1 MRVTADVRALLRL
14 VRPFSQLPE
23 VLQDV
28 VAAQGDWVSL
38 PAGGELFAAGQD
50 ADALYIVAEGRL
62 RETRPGPTEALVA
75 ELGVNALVGEVQL
88 VTGGRRSTTVRALV
102 DARLLRLPRA
112 ALDDVSSR
120 DAGAAA
126 ALSAM
131 AIARLRRD
139 RFAAILAALVDS
151 PGLEGFEDVLTAGE
165 WEALPQGQELVRQGD
180 RADAFWIL
188 VNGLLGVAVRTLDG
202 ERRLVNRLYR
212 GDVVG
217 EMALL
222 TDDRRSAT
230 VFAIRDSEL
239 VRFPRSTFFEFAR
252 RHPAFLQCIA
262 ELNIA
267 RLRHAMGTAPNE
279 TATLVV
285 SLVGTSAD
293 TPLPEVA
300 DRLAAELSSSGRVL
314 HATAALVDRELQ
326 APGAADAPP
335 GHLLHERVSTWLTA
349 QQTVYDAIVLEA
361 DHGDTQWTRT
371 CVHQSDQVLIV
382 GRAAE
387 NASPGR
393 IDAIVAPAVAVGV
406 PVRLVLV
413 HPDSATRPE
422 RTSDWLATRTVDM
435 HHHVR
440 LGHREDLSR
449 LARFLTGHA
458 LGLALGGGGARALAH
473 IGVLRA
479 FREAGI
485 VVDMVAGTSM
495 GAIIGAQHAMGLQPE
510 AMMALVRDMFQR
522 TSLLLDLTLPL
533 LSLATGR
540 PYVRKLRKVFGTLQT
555 EDLWIP
561 FLCVSSNISRARM
574 VVHNRGLLW
583 KNLRAS
589 TSVQGLLPPV
599 VVDGDLHVDGALFSN
614 LPADVLKSRGAGHVI
629 AVDVTPPVD
638 LSENSDYGDAVSGSW
653 ILSRRLFGGP
663 GFRVADIRTVLLRA
677 AEAVSTA
684 NQKQVIEKAA
694 DYYLRLP
701 VDHIGQLNFK
711 AIDELERIGFACAK
725 EQIPVWRATRQR
737 LDA

>member
-1 MRVTADVRALLRL
+1 MTGDLRALLRH
-14 VRPFSQLPE
+14 VRAFSLLSE
-23 VLQDV
+23 ALLDT
-28 VAAQGDWVSL
+28 VAAQAEWVTL

-50 ADALYIVAEGRL
+50 ADALYVVTDGRL
-62 RETRPGPTEALVA
+62 RETRPGPTEALIA
-75 ELGVNALVGEVQL
+75 ELGVYTLVGDVPL
-88 VTGGRRSTTVRALV
+88 VPGGRRSTTARALV

-112 ALDDVSSR
+112 AIVEVTRR

-126 ALSAM
+126 ALSSM
-131 AIARLRRD
+131 AIERLRRD
-139 RFAAILAALVDS
+139 RFAAILAALIDS

-165 WEALPQGQELVRQGD
+165 WEALPQGQELVRQGE

-188 VNGLLGVAVRTLDG
+188 VNGLLGVSVRTPDG

-212 GDVVG
+212 GEVVG

-262 ELNIA
+262 ELNIT
-267 RLRHAMGTAPNE
+267 RLRQAQGTTRREA
-279 TATLVV
+279 ATLVV
-285 SLVGTSAD
+285 SLVGTSGDA
-293 TPLPEVA
+293 PLPEVA
-300 DRLAAELSSSGRVL
+300 DRLAAELSTSGRVL
-314 HATAALVDRELQ
+314 HVTAALIDRQLD
-326 APGAADAPP
+326 APGAANAPA
-335 GHLLHERVSTWLTA
+335 GHVLNERVSAWLTA
-349 QQTVYDAIVLEA
+349 QQAAYAAILLEA

-382 GRAAE
+382 ARAAE

-393 IDAIVAPAVAVGV
+393 IDAIVAPAIAVGV
-406 PVRLVLV
+406 PVRLVLI
-413 HPDSATRPE
+413 HPDAATRPE
-422 RTSDWLATRTVDM
+422 RTSEWLATRKVDM

-440 LGHREDLSR
+440 LGRRDDMGR

-495 GAIIGAQHAMGLQPE
+495 GAIVGAQHAMGLQPE
-510 AMMALVRDMFQR
+510 DMVATVRDMFQR

-533 LSLATGR
+533 LSVATGR
-540 PYVRKLRKVFGTLQT
+540 PYVRKLRKVFGRRQT

-574 VVHNRGLLW
+574 VVHDRGVLW

-599 VVDGDLHVDGALFSN
+599 VIDGDLHVDGALFSN

-638 LSENSDYGDAVSGSW
+638 LAENTDYGEAVSGSW

-684 NQKQVIEKAA
+684 SQKQVIEKAA

-701 VDHIGQLNFK
+701 VDHIGQLNFN
-711 AIDELERIGFACAK
+711 AIDELERIGHATAT
-725 EQIPVWRATRQR
+725 ERIPVWRATRQR
-737 LDA
+737 LDIP